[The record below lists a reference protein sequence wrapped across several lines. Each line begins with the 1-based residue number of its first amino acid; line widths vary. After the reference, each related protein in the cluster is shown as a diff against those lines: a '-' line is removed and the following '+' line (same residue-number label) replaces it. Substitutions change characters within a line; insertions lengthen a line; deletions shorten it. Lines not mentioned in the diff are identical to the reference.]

1 MELMQNVAKMQNSQT
16 QQPSNSVQMQQHQT
30 EAIQK
35 AEINQEKLVQNNA
48 QDGKKIDSEKDMESL
63 VKELNESISPFRT
76 SLRFGFD
83 NTSEDFYV
91 SVIESKSNRVIS
103 RFPAE
108 KAADF
113 LPKIQEVNGFL
124 FDKKG

>member
-48 QDGKKIDSEKDMESL
+48 QDSKKIDSEKDMESL

-91 SVIESKSNRVIS
+91 SVIESQSNRVIS

-108 KAADF
+108 KAAEF

-124 FDKKG
+124 FDQKG

>member
-16 QQPSNSVQMQQHQT
+16 TQQPSNNVQMQQHQA

-35 AEINQEKLVQNNA
+35 AEINQEKLSNQNT
-48 QDGKKIDSEKDMESL
+48 QKIDSQKDMESL
-63 VKELNESISPFRT
+63 VKDLNDSISPFRT

-83 NTSEDFYV
+83 NTSDDFYV
-91 SVIESKSNRVIS
+91 SVIEAESNRLIS

-108 KAADF
+108 QAADF

-124 FDKKG
+124 FDQKG

>member
-16 QQPSNSVQMQQHQT
+16 QPAQQASNTVQMQQHQA
-30 EAIQK
+30 EAVQK
-35 AEINQEKLVQNNA
+35 AEINQEKLSEKNVV
-48 QDGKKIDSEKDMESL
+48 KIDSEKDMEAL
-63 VKELNESISPFRT
+63 INELNDSISPFRT

-83 NTSEDFYV
+83 NSSKDFYV
-91 SVIESKSNRVIS
+91 SVIESQSNRLIS

-124 FDKKG
+124 FDQKG

>member
-1 MELMQNVAKMQNSQT
+1 MELMQNVAKMQNSQMNA
-16 QQPSNSVQMQQHQT
+16 PSTNASSQMQQHQV

-35 AEINQEKLVQNNA
+35 AEINQQKLSESNEPQ
-48 QDGKKIDSEKDMESL
+48 KIDSQKDMEDL
-63 VKELNESISPFRT
+63 VKELNQAIDPFHT

-83 NTSEDFYV
+83 DTSEDFFV
-91 SVIESKSNRVIS
+91 SVIESKSNRMIR

-108 KAADF
+108 KAAEF

-124 FDKKG
+124 FDEKG

>member
-16 QQPSNSVQMQQHQT
+16 QSTTSEKLQQIQSQS
-30 EAIQK
+30 IQK
-35 AEINQEKLVQNNA
+35 TEINQEKISEQST
-48 QDGKKIDSEKDMESL
+48 QKIDSEKDMETL

-83 NTSEDFYV
+83 NVSEDFYV
-91 SVIESKSNRVIS
+91 SVIESRSNRVIS

-124 FDKKG
+124 FDQKG